1 MTTGT
6 VVDFRFNVFLISIS
20 RSLYLLLSLLLLLSL
35 FLLSLLSLSL
45 LLLLLFIIIIII
57 IVINY
62 YYYFFYPLFE
72 SLKDGGIWRDSSRKN
87 IYCKGKFSNIDAE
100 IVTYVYIAIKG
111 N

>member
-6 VVDFRFNVFLISIS
+6 VVDFSFNVFLISIS

-45 LLLLLFIIIIII
+45 LLLLLLLFIIIIV
-57 IVINY
+57 VINY
-62 YYYFFYPLFE
+62 FFL
-72 SLKDGGIWRDSSRKN
+72 SLVRKSYGRRDLAGEFPKN